1 MRKRSE
7 VGTVVREQA
16 EDHESP
22 VPSRQVMEAV
32 ARDRDPG
39 PQSPPLPTPDA
50 SLKTLV
56 ATSYKPKQT
65 SAVLELDGTTTVTLA
80 WAEEKFSPIPGSFSS
95 CSVGPF
101 GLTFS
106 VAHGQNIA
114 AAMDRGMRVL
124 AEYAEVERE
133 RKVRNFVNNLRQV
146 VGEAKGQ

>member
-16 EDHESP
+16 EDQESP

-39 PQSPPLPTPDA
+39 PQPPPLPTPDE

-65 SAVLELDGTTTVTLA
+65 SAVLELDGTTTVTLE
-80 WAEEKFSPIPGSFSS
+80 WAEEKYSPIPGSFSS

-101 GLTFS
+101 GLTFI
-106 VAHGQNIA
+106 VHGQDVA

-133 RKVRNFVNNLRQV
+133 RKVRNFVNKLRQA

>member
-16 EDHESP
+16 EDQESP

-39 PQSPPLPTPDA
+39 PQPPPLPTPDE

-65 SAVLELDGTTTVTLA
+65 SAVLELDGTTTVTLE
-80 WAEEKFSPIPGSFSS
+80 WAEEKYSPIPGSFSS

-101 GLTFS
+101 GLTFI
-106 VAHGQNIA
+106 VHGQDVA

-133 RKVRNFVNNLRQV
+133 RKVRNFVNKLRQV
-146 VGEAKGQ
+146 VGEAKG

>member
-39 PQSPPLPTPDA
+39 PQPPPLPTPEQ
-50 SLKTLV
+50 SLKTLG

-106 VAHGQNIA
+106 VGPGQNIA

-124 AEYAEVERE
+124 SEYAEMERE
-133 RKVRNFVNNLRQV
+133 RKVRNFVNKLRQV